1 MNPQCHNCGKIVAL
15 RAGMTTEFTV
25 KEKFR
30 KEHYD
35 APEKIYLCVKCGN
48 TPAMLESY
56 KQAPWYGGHKI
67 I

>member
-35 APEKIYLCVKCGN
+35 APEKIYLCVK
-48 TPAMLESY
+48 
-56 KQAPWYGGHKI
+56 
-67 I
+67 